1 MKSRDA
7 DKSAPEIPQL
17 SVAKFLQKVEERA
30 WTEAEKELDTIR
42 QKSQNSAWSRGYV
55 KALEGLLL
63 TNRSND
69 DKYLYLPKILANR
82 SEETI
87 KHLKD
92 EFAEFSL
99 NELHGDYD
107 RGYFKALEDYL
118 GLVKT
123 GKGTA
128 EKTPT
133 GQLSTSISEPIK
145 GQGRAEYSEELS

>member
-17 SVAKFLQKVEERA
+17 SVAKFLQNVEERA

-42 QKSQNSAWSRGYV
+42 QKSQDSAWSRGYV

-92 EFAEFSL
+92 EFAEFSS

-133 GQLSTSISEPIK
+133 GQPSTSTGEPVK
-145 GQGRAEYSEELS
+145 AQREAEYSEELS